1 MEKDEKLKQ
10 LLASAQQELNR
21 LTIAQKNHSRK
32 QITHRKIVLGGEVAK
47 HMGLDIDQ
55 DVLVGY
61 LIRFSALTEK
71 DISVLKIRGAEARRL
86 DSIRKGLSG
95 KSNSKKR
102 SPGKLSTQNNND
114 MDNTINTESEKV
126 TKPDVEYNTQFFRM
140 LKKGLTDKK
149 EEND

>member
-21 LTIAQKNHSRK
+21 LTTAQKNQSRK

-86 DSIRKGLSG
+86 DSIRKDKSG

-102 SPGKLSTQNNND
+102 SPGKLSTQKNND